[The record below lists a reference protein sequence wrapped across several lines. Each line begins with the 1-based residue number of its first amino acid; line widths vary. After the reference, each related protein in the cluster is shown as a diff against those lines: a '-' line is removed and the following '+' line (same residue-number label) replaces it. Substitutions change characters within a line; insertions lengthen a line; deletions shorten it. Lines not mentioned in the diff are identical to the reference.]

1 LDVPF
6 PGLSRELWARGG
18 VRAKNGWRGQ
28 TMNDRIIAHA
38 AMDATDRIMD
48 RIAGLRASWPESALL
63 ICAPSGN
70 STGRNRISSDNSM

>member
-1 LDVPF
+1 
-6 PGLSRELWARGG
+6 
-18 VRAKNGWRGQ
+18 
-28 TMNDRIIAHA
+28 MNDRIIAHA